1 VADDAHAVSPAGK
14 RPWRV
19 KHDGTCSRCGL
30 LLRKGDVAVWERST
44 KSIRCVECPTADGSL
59 TPASEPTPDI
69 EPGVAGASGRREY
82 VRRRGRREA
91 RVLERF
97 GRRLGGVLLKVSG
110 EPQSTRAWKRGA
122 EGEEKLAA
130 SLADL
135 DGVRVLHD
143 RAVRGTTGNI
153 DHLVIA
159 PAGVFVVDAKNYRGR
174 IRIRDK
180 GGLLRSDRRL
190 YVGGRDCSKL
200 ADGLRWQVEAVTSA
214 LLGAGL
220 DPLPSVTPVLC
231 FVDGDWPLLFPPS
244 EYNGV
249 RLEGVRSL
257 RKLLTARAALDQA
270 AIDALARTLG
280 AVFSPK

>member
-1 VADDAHAVSPAGK
+1 
-14 RPWRV
+14 
-19 KHDGTCSRCGL
+19 
-30 LLRKGDVAVWERST
+30 
-44 KSIRCVECPTADGSL
+44 
-59 TPASEPTPDI
+59 
-69 EPGVAGASGRREY
+69 
-82 VRRRGRREA
+82 
-91 RVLERF
+91 VLERF